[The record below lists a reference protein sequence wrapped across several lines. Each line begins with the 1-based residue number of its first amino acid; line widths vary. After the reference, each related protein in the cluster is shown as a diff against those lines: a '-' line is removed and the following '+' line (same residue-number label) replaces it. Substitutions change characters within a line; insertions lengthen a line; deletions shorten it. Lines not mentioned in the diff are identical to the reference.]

1 MKNYPII
8 KRLSTLGIVH
18 HQAFDYDFNP
28 FRTDFV
34 GEGGAGKSMISDILQ
49 LICVGTS
56 AFHSPTKS
64 TGKREPN
71 TMVLRTDGKGTD
83 MAYAFINV
91 EIEKDRFIVIGIYLE
106 SSGTSN
112 MFIIQ
117 SGNNFDD
124 ETQLI
129 PFETI
134 LGYNDFL
141 KNDEILPIENLKE
154 HITNTLQLTCES
166 WYKTS
171 NYHKIL
177 FKNEIKG

>member
-8 KRLSTLGIVH
+8 RRLSTLGIVH
-18 HQAFDYDFNP
+18 HQGFDYDFNP

-49 LICVGTS
+49 LICVGVS

-64 TGKREPN
+64 TGMREPK
-71 TMVLRTDGKGTD
+71 TMVLRTNGKGTD

-91 EIEKDRFIVIGIYLE
+91 EIEKNKFIVIGIYIE

-117 SGNNFDD
+117 EGNNFDD
-124 ETQLI
+124 DTQLI
-129 PFETI
+129 PFDNVI
-134 LGYNDFL
+134 GYANFIKDE
-141 KNDEILPIENLKE
+141 EILR
-154 HITNTLQLTCES
+154 
-166 WYKTS
+166 S
-171 NYHKIL
+171 NK
-177 FKNEIKG
+177 